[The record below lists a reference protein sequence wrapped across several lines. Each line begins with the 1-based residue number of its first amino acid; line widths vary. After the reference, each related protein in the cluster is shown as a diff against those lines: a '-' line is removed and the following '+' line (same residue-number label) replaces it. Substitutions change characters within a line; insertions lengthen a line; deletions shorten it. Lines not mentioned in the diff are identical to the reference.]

1 MASNVDKRR
10 KMWSEESMIAA
21 TNSVLHDNNGVRE
34 ASRLYNVP
42 FEMHMCNS
50 GAQNLVTVPRGF
62 VFL

>member
-10 KMWSEESMIAA
+10 KMWSEESMVAA
-21 TNSVLHDNNGVRE
+21 TNSVLHDNGVRE